1 MCKNNQNSGTMAAIA
16 LRLCKQGLNLKLN
29 FHSLKQ
35 TIASWLVQRGVGI
48 YEVSKLLDHSDI
60 KVTKIYP
67 HLREEDCLYALKF
80 IT

>member
-1 MCKNNQNSGTMAAIA
+1 MAATA
-16 LRLCKQGLNLKLN
+16 LRLHKQGLNLKLN
-29 FHSLKQ
+29 FHSLMQ
-35 TIASWLVQRGVGI
+35 SFASWLVQKGVSI

-67 HLREEDCLYALKF
+67 HLREGDCLYALKF